1 MYVEGLIGVGHKQ
14 QAACPAQGW
23 VLRADNPDKKTRNGS
38 GEVNVNIT
46 PKRQEM
52 KMSQQPEDMNG
63 WLAVFAQADI
73 PVLRQTALALE
84 TLRAD
89 QRLLNASSIAD
100 VVTDDP
106 LMTVKLLR
114 YMQAHKSRHQMQEL
128 LDVKQMLLMMGME
141 AFFREVPATLIAEDQ
156 FDGHAAARACFLST
170 VRRAQRSAY
179 YAADWAQRIHNLHA
193 EEVKVSALLTH
204 VTEILMWCFNPGP
217 MMEIRRR
224 QARDRSRRSGN
235 VQKQVLGFSGIELQR
250 QLAIDWKLPELLLDL
265 MDPDQAGLPQ
275 VRNVTLAVSL
285 ARHSANGWHDAALP
299 DDFRGIGA
307 FLHMEPHKVMSLVKT
322 GPAARLR

>member
-1 MYVEGLIGVGHKQ
+1 
-14 QAACPAQGW
+14 
-23 VLRADNPDKKTRNGS
+23 
-38 GEVNVNIT
+38 
-46 PKRQEM
+46 
-52 KMSQQPEDMNG
+52 MSQQPEDMNG

-156 FDGHAAARACFLST
+156 FDGH
-170 VRRAQRSAY
+170 
-179 YAADWAQRIHNLHA
+179 
-193 EEVKVSALLTH
+193 
-204 VTEILMWCFNPGP
+204 
-217 MMEIRRR
+217 
-224 QARDRSRRSGN
+224 
-235 VQKQVLGFSGIELQR
+235 
-250 QLAIDWKLPELLLDL
+250 
-265 MDPDQAGLPQ
+265 
-275 VRNVTLAVSL
+275 
-285 ARHSANGWHDAALP
+285 DAALP
-299 DDFRGIGA
+299 DDSRGIA
-307 FLHMEPHKVMSLVKT
+307 EFLHMEPHKVMSLVKT